1 MVSSCDIFVQQST
14 SDDGDIADFLEVVRT
29 RSNEVEGL
37 QERGYQL
44 QINDLSRLSF
54 LRQLGFL

>member
-1 MVSSCDIFVQQST
+1 MGSSCDIFVQST
-14 SDDGDIADFLEVVRT
+14 SDDGDIADFLEVVRSQ
-29 RSNEVEGL
+29 SNEVEGS